1 MSDAVYAGLPRFDAG
16 TAAGAPRTPGSW
28 MKPLDVAVS
37 GHRPPK
43 EILAADVIAEP
54 PPQPLDF
61 KKIEAAL
68 AALGPRLDK
77 IERDAQA
84 HALEAVQS
92 LAARLFPELSKRFL
106 ADEIGHHLPSVIP
119 ASAAVVEIR
128 ASEPIADKLRELV
141 ERSPSLAQRC
151 TITPLVADGQG
162 RVDVS
167 WQTGGVSFDFDGLL
181 AASLS
186 HMNSHPSV
194 TKE

>member
-16 TAAGAPRTPGSW
+16 SAGSAPRTPGSW
-28 MKPLDVAVS
+28 MKPLDVSPS

-43 EILAADVIAEP
+43 EIVPADVIAEP
-54 PPQPLDF
+54 PLQPLDF
-61 KKIEAAL
+61 KKIETAL

-84 HALEAVQS
+84 HAFEAVQS

-106 ADEIGHHLPSVIP
+106 ADEIGHHLPSLIP

-128 ASEPIADKLRELV
+128 AAAPIADKLREIV
-141 ERSPSLAQRC
+141 ERSPELAQRC
-151 TITPLVADGQG
+151 TVTTLEADGQG
-162 RVDVS
+162 KVDVS
-167 WQTGGVSFDFDGLL
+167 WQSGGVSFDFDGLL

-194 TKE
+194 IRE

>member
-1 MSDAVYAGLPRFDAG
+1 MSDAVYAGLPRFDSGNSA
-16 TAAGAPRTPGSW
+16 TALRAPGSW
-28 MKPLDVAVS
+28 MKPLDVS
-37 GHRPPK
+37 SPEHRPPK
-43 EILAADVIAEP
+43 EIVPADVIAEP
-54 PPQPLDF
+54 QPQPLDF

-84 HALEAVQS
+84 HALEAIHS

-128 ASEPIADKLRELV
+128 ASAPIADKLRELV

-151 TITPLVADGQG
+151 TVTPLDADGQG

-186 HMNSHPSV
+186 HMNSYPSV
-194 TKE
+194 TRE